1 MIDKLLPVFL
11 LLGCSSAGT
20 PTGGNTAATAPAP
33 VTERLAEAERL
44 LRAGD
49 PDAAL
54 LITDEVLKRD
64 DDNHA
69 ALTLAARG
77 NIALFQS
84 GRQGAEW
91 FLDDA
96 TRQLERALRVEPTDA
111 NSLTTLSWCLLQ
123 KSEFDRGSDVAIRA
137 AELLEESGAEST
149 EIADALLQA
158 AENQLQTFVAERRS
172 EIEEGAERP
181 GNRAKQLANV
191 VLVTLN
197 NASALGRGA
206 TANVRAS
213 QVHQWLGLTNEAVAD
228 LETAVRAEPTAAA
241 PHEAL
246 QSLLFGMEM
255 RAECV
260 ATYKRLL
267 REMPGATVIQWYLG
281 RAQLALGDDHRAK
294 TRWEDAKTAYGQALA
309 TYEDYD
315 AARPRDHALTSHSVA
330 VCKLSLARIAV
341 EQGKLDEARELF
353 FAAYD
358 ANPNVAEYA
367 DGLPKI
373 YDSFGGNYLGGLALI
388 GSALAEQTD
397 AGALRRSLDFFES
410 ILVKHPGRFGA
421 IYNNA
426 ALSARDLGSQVATE
440 ADDLEEAARRA
451 GLSEA
456 MALWEKSYD
465 YYCQAVE
472 LEPQDP
478 RIVNDCGL
486 MLIYHLNRDLDRA
499 QELCAKAVSLG
510 EAQLAELA
518 SDAPEEQRRFLEE
531 AVGDAYQ
538 NLGVLAQDRLGRP
551 ESEWRPQFENSI
563 RYYPYQRRE
572 AALRLRTAEAS
583 APRQDPRQK
592 KFDAEIGK
600 GKEAAAAGDYDT
612 ALLVLDE
619 MAKEMNGFPP
629 FHYYAG
635 TWSLA
640 YGKKAA
646 AGGGNP
652 GLVDGLFQDALR
664 NLQRAVE
671 LDGEPV
677 APRLGL
683 CEAQLAVGD
692 AAAAAASAND
702 LLSHIRSAGGAD
714 EDTLGQ
720 VHALRAEA
728 AARAFVAAKQEG
740 KTDEELLRAMRASF
754 REIEATPRFD
764 DGKRGLWIATEQWAN
779 APEQAVQVMV
789 RAYERNPNLVSELVQ
804 AGASAGASQPVID
817 ALATAK
823 DATSIWWRGRAH
835 FDLAVQLWSSGKGA
849 DGVKAIDAGIKLF
862 ERSMAENAGFADSC
876 RQWIALCLGQR
887 GMIQISLDKIDD
899 AEKSLLEATER
910 APEVFTSDIGGGSSI
925 KRGILV
931 VADRHFQKRDLGR
944 CAAIYRRVGAAV
956 PGDVDIANNEGLFC
970 RDHADALGGRRGEL
984 TDELLDLYEASY
996 AAYTRASQLDPSN
1009 VRLRNDRA
1017 LILVYSLRREL
1028 ELAEEI
1034 LASAVKDGQRQL
1046 DEEPPEDSGDL
1057 RNLEEAVGDAH
1068 GNLAVLYF
1076 QQKRYPEARSAA
1088 QKSLEYYPGQR
1099 RAGAGLL
1106 RQVEAAEKKEQ
1117 EEKDGQN
1124 GKDGK

>member
-1 MIDKLLPVFL
+1 MIDKLLPVLL

-20 PTGGNTAATAPAP
+20 PTEGNTAAPAATP
-33 VTERLAEAERL
+33 SAERLSEAERL

-49 PDAAL
+49 PDGAL
-54 LITDEVLKRD
+54 LITDEVLKTDER
-64 DDNHA
+64 NHA

-77 NIALFQS
+77 NIALFQT

-96 TRQLERALRVEPTDA
+96 VRQLERALRVAPTDA
-111 NSLTTLSWCLLQ
+111 DSLTTLSWCLLQ
-123 KSEFDRGSDVAIRA
+123 KSEFDRGAEVAIKA
-137 AELLEESGAEST
+137 ASLLEEAGAEST
-149 EIADALLQA
+149 KVADALLQA
-158 AENQLQTFVAERRS
+158 AENQLQTFVAERRT

-181 GNRAKQLANV
+181 GTHAKKLANV

-197 NASALGRGA
+197 NAAALGRGA
-206 TANVRAS
+206 TANIRAS
-213 QVHQWLGLTNEAVAD
+213 QVHQWLGLTNEAMAD
-228 LETAVRAEPTAAA
+228 LELAVRAEPTAAA

-246 QSLLFGMEM
+246 QSLLWGMDM

-267 REMPGATVIQWYLG
+267 REAPGATVTQWYLG
-281 RAQLALGDDHRAK
+281 RAQLAFGDDLRAK
-294 TRWEDAKTAYGQALA
+294 TRWEDSKTAYQQALA
-309 TYEDYD
+309 TYENYD
-315 AARPRDHALTSHSVA
+315 EARPRDHALTSHSIA

-341 EQGKLDEARELF
+341 EQGQLDAARDLY

-410 ILVKHPGRFGA
+410 ILARHPGRFGA

-440 ADDLEEAARRA
+440 ADGQEAQARRA
-451 GLSEA
+451 GLAEA
-456 MALWEKSYD
+456 MALWEKSYE

-472 LEPQDP
+472 LEPNDP

-486 MLIYHLNRDLDRA
+486 MLIYHLNRDLDLAR
-499 QELCAKAVSLG
+499 ELCSKAVAIG
-510 EAQLAELA
+510 EAQLAELGA
-518 SDAPEEQRRFLEE
+518 DAPEEQRRFLEE

-551 ESEWRPQFENSI
+551 ESEWRGHYENSV

-572 AALRLRTAEAS
+572 AAMRLRTAEAS
-583 APRQDPRQK
+583 VTRQDPRQK
-592 KFDAEIGK
+592 KFDAQIGK
-600 GKEAAAAGDYDT
+600 GKEAAAKGDYDT

-629 FHYYAG
+629 FHYHAG
-635 TWSLA
+635 IWSLA
-640 YGKKAA
+640 YGKNSAA
-646 AGGGNP
+646 NGGNP

-677 APRLGL
+677 APRLAL

-692 AAAAAASAND
+692 AAAAAATAND

-714 EDTLGQ
+714 EDTIGQ

-728 AARAFVAAKQEG
+728 AARAFVAARQEG

-754 REIEATPRFD
+754 REIEATARFD
-764 DGKRGLWIATEQWAN
+764 DAKRSLWMATEQWAN
-779 APEQAVQVMV
+779 APEQAVQIMV
-789 RAYERNPNLVSELVQ
+789 RAYERNAGLIAELVQ

-817 ALATAK
+817 ALAPAK

-849 DGVKAIDAGIKLF
+849 DGVKAIDAGIALF

-899 AEKSLLEATER
+899 AETSLLEATER

-925 KRGILV
+925 KRGILI

-944 CAAIYRRVGAAV
+944 CVAVYRRVGAAV

-984 TDELLDLYEASY
+984 TDELRDLYEASY

-1034 LASAVKDGQRQL
+1034 LDSAVRDGQRQL
-1046 DEEPPEDSGDL
+1046 DENPPEDSGDL
-1057 RNLEEAVGDAH
+1057 RNLQEAVGDAH

-1076 QQKRYPEARSAA
+1076 QQERFADARKAA
-1088 QKSLEYYPGQR
+1088 EKSLEYYPFQR

-1106 RQVEAAEKKEQ
+1106 RQIDAAEKKKQ
-1117 EEKDGQN
+1117 EEKDGKN
-1124 GKDGK
+1124 DKDGE

>member
-1 MIDKLLPVFL
+1 MIDKLLPVLL
-11 LLGCSSAGT
+11 LLGCSSAGQ
-20 PTGGNTAATAPAP
+20 PTEGNTAASATAPF
-33 VTERLAEAERL
+33 TERLAEAERL

-49 PDAAL
+49 PDGAL
-54 LITDEVLKRD
+54 LITDEVLKAD
-64 DDNHA
+64 DRNLK

-77 NIALFQS
+77 NIALFQT

-96 TRQLERALRVEPTDA
+96 VRQLERALRVAPTDA
-111 NSLTTLSWCLLQ
+111 DSLTTLSWCLLQ
-123 KSEFDRGSDVAIRA
+123 KSEFSRGAEVALEA
-137 AELLEESGAEST
+137 ASILEESGAEQT
-149 EIADALLQA
+149 KIADALLQA
-158 AENQLQTFVAERRS
+158 AESQLQTFVAERRT

-181 GNRAKQLANV
+181 GTHAKKLANV

-197 NASALGRGA
+197 NAATLGRGA
-206 TANVRAS
+206 TANIRAS

-228 LETAVRAEPTAAA
+228 LELAVRAEPTAAA

-246 QSLLFGMEM
+246 QSLLWGMDM
-255 RAECV
+255 RTECV

-267 REMPGATVIQWYLG
+267 RELPGATAIQWYLG
-281 RAQLALGDDHRAK
+281 RAQLALGDDHRAT
-294 TRWEDAKTAYGQALA
+294 TRWDDARSAYEQALQ
-309 TYEDYD
+309 TYESYD
-315 AARPRDHALTSHSVA
+315 AARPRDHALTSHSIA

-341 EQGKLDEARELF
+341 EQGQLDTARDLF

-367 DGLPKI
+367 DGMPRI

-397 AGALRRSLDFFES
+397 AGALRRSLEFFES
-410 ILVKHPGRFGA
+410 ILARHPGRFGA

-426 ALSARDLGSQVATE
+426 ALSARDLGSQVANE
-440 ADDLEEAARRA
+440 ADGDAARRT
-451 GLSEA
+451 GLAEA
-456 MALWEKSYD
+456 MALWEKSYT
-465 YYCQAVE
+465 YYRQAVE
-472 LEPQDP
+472 LEPNDP

-486 MLIYHLNRDLDRA
+486 MLIYHLNRDLDLAR
-499 QELCAKAVSLG
+499 ELCAKAVTLG
-510 EAQLAELA
+510 EAQLAELGD
-518 SDAPEEQRRFLEE
+518 DAPEEQRRFLEE

-551 ESEWRPQFENSI
+551 ESEWRGHYENSV

-572 AALRLRTAEAS
+572 AAMRLRTAEAS
-583 APRQDPRQK
+583 APQQDPRQK
-592 KFDAEIGK
+592 KFDAQIGK
-600 GKEAAAAGDYDT
+600 GKDAAAAGDYDT

-629 FHYYAG
+629 FHYHAG
-635 TWSLA
+635 IWSLA

-646 AGGGNP
+646 ADGGNP

-664 NLQRAVE
+664 NLLRAVE
-671 LDGEPV
+671 LDGEPNG
-677 APRLGL
+677 PRLAL

-692 AAAAAASAND
+692 AAAAAATAND

-728 AARAFVAAKQEG
+728 AARAFVAARQEG
-740 KTDEELLRAMRASF
+740 KTDEDLLRAMRASF
-754 REIEATPRFD
+754 REIENTARFD
-764 DGKRGLWIATEQWAN
+764 DAKRGLWIATEQWAN
-779 APEQAVQVMV
+779 APEQAVQIMV
-789 RAYERNPNLVSELVQ
+789 RAYERNPGLIGELVQ

-817 ALATAK
+817 ALAPAK

-849 DGVKAIDAGIKLF
+849 DGVKAIDAGIALF
-862 ERSMAENAGFADSC
+862 EKSMAENAGFADSC

-899 AEKSLLEATER
+899 AETSLLEATER

-944 CAAIYRRVGAAV
+944 CVAIYRRVGAAV

-970 RDHADALGGRRGEL
+970 RDHADALGGRRGQL
-984 TDELLDLYEASY
+984 TDELRDLYEASY

-1034 LASAVKDGQRQL
+1034 LDSAVRDGQRQL
-1046 DEEPPEDSGDL
+1046 DENPPEDSGDL
-1057 RNLEEAVGDAH
+1057 RNLQEAVGDAH

-1076 QQKRYPEARSAA
+1076 EQKRYPEARKAA
-1088 QKSLEYYPGQR
+1088 TKSFEYYPFQR
-1099 RAGAGLL
+1099 RAGAGLI
-1106 RQVEAAEKKEQ
+1106 RQIDAAEKKEQ
-1117 EEKDGQN
+1117 EGKGGQS
-1124 GKDGK
+1124 GKDGE

>member
-1 MIDKLLPVFL
+1 MIDKLLPVLL
-11 LLGCSSAGT
+11 LLGCSSPGT
-20 PTGGNTAATAPAP
+20 PTEGNSAATAPAP
-33 VTERLAEAERL
+33 HSDRLAEAERL

-49 PDAAL
+49 PDGAL
-54 LITDEVLKRD
+54 LITDEVLKSD
-64 DDNHA
+64 DRNHA

-77 NIALFQS
+77 NIALFRS

-96 TRQLERALRVEPTDA
+96 TRQLERALRSSPEDA
-111 NSLTTLSWCLLQ
+111 DAMTTLSWCLLQ
-123 KSEFDRGSDVAIRA
+123 KSEFERGADVAIRA
-137 AELLEESGAEST
+137 AAILEDAGADKT
-149 EIADALLQA
+149 AVADALLQA
-158 AENQLQTFVAERRS
+158 AENQLQTFVAERRT

-197 NASALGRGA
+197 NAAALGRGA
-206 TANVRAS
+206 TANIRAS

-228 LETAVRAEPTAAA
+228 LELAVRAEPTAAA

-246 QSLLFGMEM
+246 QSLLFGMDM
-255 RAECV
+255 RSECV

-267 REMPGATVIQWYLG
+267 REAPGSTVIQWYLG

-294 TRWEDAKTAYGQALA
+294 TRWEDAKSAYQQALA
-309 TYEDYD
+309 TYESYGE
-315 AARPRDHALTSHSVA
+315 ARPRDHALTTHSIA
-330 VCKLSLARIAV
+330 VCDLSLARIAV
-341 EQGKLDEARELF
+341 EQGQLDAARDLY

-367 DGLPKI
+367 DGMPKI

-397 AGALRRSLDFFES
+397 AGALRRSLEFFES
-410 ILVKHPGRFGA
+410 ILARHPGRFGA

-426 ALSARDLGSQVATE
+426 ALSARDLGSQVASGAE
-440 ADDLEEAARRA
+440 ELDDAARRA
-451 GLSEA
+451 NLAEA
-456 MALWEKSYD
+456 MGLWEKSYE
-465 YYCQAVE
+465 YYCRAVE
-472 LEPQDP
+472 LEPADP

-486 MLIYHLNRDLDRA
+486 MLIYHLNRDLDLA
-499 QELCAKAVSLG
+499 KELCEKAVTIG
-510 EAQLAELA
+510 EAQLAELGA
-518 SDAPEEQRRFLEE
+518 DAGEDQRRFLEE

-551 ESEWRPQFENSI
+551 ATEWRPYYESSV

-572 AALRLRTAEAS
+572 AAMRLRTAEAS
-583 APRQDPRQK
+583 GPRQDPRQK
-592 KFDAEIGK
+592 KFDAEIVK
-600 GKEAAAAGDYDT
+600 GKEAADSGDYDT
-612 ALLVLDE
+612 ALLVLDK

-646 AGGGNP
+646 ADGGNP

-677 APRLGL
+677 PPRVGL

-692 AAAAAASAND
+692 AAAAAATAGD

-714 EDTLGQ
+714 ADTLGQ
-720 VHALRAEA
+720 VHAMRAEA

-754 REIEATPRFD
+754 REIEGTPRFD
-764 DGKRGLWIATEQWAN
+764 DAKRGLWIATEQWAN

-789 RAYERNPNLVSELVQ
+789 RAYERNADLIGDLVQ
-804 AGASAGASQPVID
+804 TGASAGASQPVID
-817 ALATAK
+817 ALAAAK

-849 DGVKAIDAGIKLF
+849 DGVKAIDAGIALF
-862 ERSMAENAGFADSC
+862 EKSMAENAGFADSC

-899 AEKSLLEATER
+899 AEASLLQATER

-925 KRGILV
+925 KRGILI

-944 CAAIYRRVGAAV
+944 CVAIYRRVGAAV

-984 TDELLDLYEASY
+984 TDQLRDLYEASY

-1028 ELAEEI
+1028 DLAEEI
-1034 LASAVKDGQRQL
+1034 LISAVKDGQRQL
-1046 DEEPPEDSGDL
+1046 DDNPPEDSGDL
-1057 RNLEEAVGDAH
+1057 RNLQEAVGDAH

-1076 QQKRYPEARSAA
+1076 EQKRYPEARKAA
-1088 QKSLEYYPGQR
+1088 EKSLEYYPFQR
-1099 RAGAGLL
+1099 RAGAGLV
-1106 RQVEAAEKKEQ
+1106 RQIEAAEKKQQ
-1117 EEKDGQN
+1117 EEKGGQN
-1124 GKDGK
+1124 GKDGE